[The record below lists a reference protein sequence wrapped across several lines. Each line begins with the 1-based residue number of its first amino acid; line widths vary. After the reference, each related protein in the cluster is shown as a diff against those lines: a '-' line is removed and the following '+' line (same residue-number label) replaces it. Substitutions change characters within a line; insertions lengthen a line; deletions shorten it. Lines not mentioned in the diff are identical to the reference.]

1 MPQANSLRN
10 IPILDLSRSWIRTSV
25 FIGALP
31 LRGWRSGLAPT
42 DAQLRAELRG
52 QSNPPVKGLCRFA
65 SSDLAFLPILQKKDE
80 VTGRERD
87 PLVLKLDTFGE
98 TIGRIP
104 VLRGPRLHVL

>member
-1 MPQANSLRN
+1 M
-10 IPILDLSRSWIRTSV
+10 
-25 FIGALP
+25 G
-31 LRGWRSGLAPT
+31 GGSGLAPT

-52 QSNPPVKGLCRFA
+52 QSKPHVKGLCRFA
-65 SSDLAFLPILQKKDE
+65 SSETTFLPLLQEQDE

-87 PLVLKLDTFGE
+87 PLVLQLDTFGE

>member
-1 MPQANSLRN
+1 M
-10 IPILDLSRSWIRTSV
+10 

-31 LRGWRSGLAPT
+31 LCGGGAGLAPT

-52 QSNPPVKGLCRFA
+52 QSNPPVKGLFGFEPSA
-65 SSDLAFLPILQKKDE
+65 TLLPLLQKKDK
-80 VTGRERD
+80 VPGRQRD
-87 PLVLKLDTFGE
+87 PLVLQLDTFGE

>member
-1 MPQANSLRN
+1 M
-10 IPILDLSRSWIRTSV
+10 
-25 FIGALP
+25 GALP
-31 LRGWRSGLAPT
+31 LCGGGSGLAPT

-52 QSNPPVKGLCRFA
+52 QSNPPVKGLCHFA
-65 SSDLAFLPILQKKDE
+65 STCFALLPLLQEQDE

-87 PLVLKLDTFGE
+87 PLILQLDTFGE